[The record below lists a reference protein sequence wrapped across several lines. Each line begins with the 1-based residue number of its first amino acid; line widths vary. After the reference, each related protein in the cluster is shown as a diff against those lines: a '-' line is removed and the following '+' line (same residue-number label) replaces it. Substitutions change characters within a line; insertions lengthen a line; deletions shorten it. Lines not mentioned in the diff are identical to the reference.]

1 MLDAGFLAK
10 VSHELRRPL
19 NSIVSYSELIADE
32 RDQLPAEVAGF
43 NDVVRRNG
51 EYLTRLIGDL
61 VLLAQI
67 DAGAVA
73 LRRVPVDVAEV
84 VEAAVRDMAPTAA
97 RHDVRLDIRA
107 AEGPPVPGDRAWL
120 RRVLAS
126 LIRNAV
132 TFSAAGSTV
141 RVTASAARWQWRISV
156 EDRGAGIPAGE
167 LARCFDRF
175 YRASN
180 HASAAGEQ
188 SAGLGLCVA
197 KALTELQGGQIVLT
211 STLGHG
217 TTASVR
223 LPLRPD

>member
-1 MLDAGFLAK
+1 
-10 VSHELRRPL
+10 VI
-19 NSIVSYSELIADE
+19 NS
-32 RDQLPAEVAGF
+32 R
-43 NDVVRRNG
+43 
-51 EYLTRLIGDL
+51 
-61 VLLAQI
+61 
-67 DAGAVA
+67 
-73 LRRVPVDVAEV
+73 
-84 VEAAVRDMAPTAA
+84 
-97 RHDVRLDIRA
+97 
-107 AEGPPVPGDRAWL
+107 
-120 RRVLAS
+120 
-126 LIRNAV
+126 
-132 TFSAAGSTV
+132 
-141 RVTASAARWQWRISV
+141 RISV

-180 HASAAGEQ
+180 HASAAGQQ